1 MSTFKVTIEK
11 IEKVWPHSNA
21 DKLELASVAGMTFQF
36 CVPKDKYKVGD
47 VIVYFPVDSVL
58 TDALI
63 DKFGIRNFL
72 SGAKKDRLK
81 TVKLRGEISQ
91 GFVVPVADLFPEPIE
106 IGTDVT
112 EKLGII
118 KYEPP
123 EVVCKAGRL
132 YPLPTGV
139 AMYDIEGVDRF
150 PVPVARLMDLPVI
163 IFEKVEG
170 SNSGIVFTREDGFR
184 YFQRRFEVRQDP
196 TTEELHDWIRVPQ
209 DNGLTAIAEQLLTQD
224 FAGSKQSIIRSEMT
238 GPGIQGNIYKLPKLT
253 TFTFDIQI
261 DGRYLD
267 AEEFLAYVAK
277 YNINVAP
284 VLSVGKTLREWLNG
298 RTIQQASN
306 GQSLIYPTLR
316 EGIVIKPMIETYDET
331 LKGRLFI
338 KMRDPIYL
346 DKTGH

>member
-1 MSTFKVTIEK
+1 MSTFKVSIEK

-21 DKLELASVAGMTFQF
+21 DKLELANVVGMSFQF
-36 CVPKDKYKVGD
+36 CVPKGKYKAGD
-47 VIVYFPVDSVL
+47 VVVYFPIDAVL

-72 SGAKKDRLK
+72 SGAKRDRLK

-91 GFVVPVADLFPEPIE
+91 GFVVPVGDLFTDPIE
-106 IGTDVT
+106 LNTDVT
-112 EKLGII
+112 ERLGVI

-123 EVVCKAGRL
+123 EVICKAGRL
-132 YPLPTGV
+132 YPLPSGI
-139 AMYDIEGVDRF
+139 AMYDIEGVDRH
-150 PVPVARLMDLPVI
+150 PAVVEQLMDMPVA

-170 SNSGIVFTREDGFR
+170 SNSGVMFTREGGLQ

-196 TTEELHDWIRVPQ
+196 TTEETHDWIRVPQ
-209 DNGLTAIAEQLLTQD
+209 DNGLSAVAEQLITTEYL
-224 FAGSKQSIIRSEMT
+224 GNMQSAIRSEMV
-238 GPGIQGNIYKLPKLT
+238 GPGIQGNIYKLPKVT
-253 TFTFDIQI
+253 TYTFDIQI

-267 AEEFLAYVAK
+267 VEEFLGVCKK
-277 YNINVAP
+277 YNITTAP
-284 VLSVGKTLREWLNG
+284 VLSVGKTLREWLAG
-298 RTIQQASN
+298 KTIQAASN

-316 EGIVIKPMIETYDET
+316 EGIVIKPMIETYSEE

-346 DKTGH
+346 ANEK